1 MYLNGVSDSS
11 FRDQIKSVS
20 ASCTAAVEVIG
31 STRCKFDCSSSGG
44 TGKVAVG
51 YSVDSTSSYCEFN
64 TTGISPLTLSGVNN
78 ALVIN
83 GTTITQY
90 GWVSGGNYRS
100 GIQGT
105 SGNNDFANLSVGG
118 AAVLVTGGAINA
130 ASGNFTTLGASSTVT
145 IQADIALPNA
155 TAGSYGIGLG
165 STGYLSHNTYGN
177 LHLQDTGRPIN
188 INGTSDGLF
197 IVYFLNSGTVEA
209 AITPAGAFV
218 TISDESLKENPAT
231 LKYGLREI
239 IQLLP
244 KTYTRLGDDQKT
256 VHMGLMAEHT
266 YAIMPE
272 ATALITQENGDVH
285 RGVIYDS
292 ISMGLVNS
300 VKELNDEI
308 TNIKEI
314 INGKK

>member
-1 MYLNGVSDSS
+1 M
-11 FRDQIKSVS
+11 
-20 ASCTAAVEVIG
+20 
-31 STRCKFDCSSSGG
+31 
-44 TGKVAVG
+44 
-51 YSVDSTSSYCEFN
+51 
-64 TTGISPLTLSGVNN
+64 
-78 ALVIN
+78 
-83 GTTITQY
+83 
-90 GWVSGGNYRS
+90 
-100 GIQGT
+100 
-105 SGNNDFANLSVGG
+105 
-118 AAVLVTGGAINA
+118 VTGGAINATQLQSATWASPLAIGNSSA

-145 IQADIALPNA
+145 IQAGISLPNA
-155 TAGSYGIGLG
+155 TAGSYGIGFG
-165 STGYLSHNTYGN
+165 STGYLSHNSYGN
-177 LHLQDTGRPIN
+177 FHLQDTSRPIN
-188 INGTSDGLF
+188 INATSDGSY